1 MHYDQGMKIDNNLS
15 ALWAQQEAL
24 FQHAQNIAKAF
35 DPPAASADAVP
46 VPDLAE
52 SVVGLLNVRR
62 LTEAQ
67 IQVLRA
73 QDEMLSEVI
82 DLRA

>member
-15 ALWAQQEAL
+15 ALLAQQEAL

-35 DPPAASADAVP
+35 DPPSESTEVSP
-46 VPDLAE
+46 VPNLTE

-67 IQVLRA
+67 IQVLKA